1 MPQNQPLRESASQND
16 AAPDA
21 SKKRSRARF
30 ILPAIIATLAFIADR
45 ASKVAIEEFLD
56 MHYAV
61 PVVGDYVRLVLWYN
75 VGAAFGITLGGPMVH
90 VLLSLFAMTLVGW
103 MVWHTPTNDRMSR
116 IGFGFILGG
125 AFGNLYDRVVAG
137 EVTDFIDIGVGTYR
151 WPTFNLADSFVVIGI
166 GLLIVGHFFISSREP
181 VPVPDHVDDNAAP
194 KSEESVSQSAN

>member
-1 MPQNQPLRESASQND
+1 MPQDRSLPEST
-16 AAPDA
+16 
-21 SKKRSRARF
+21 SKNRSWTRF
-30 ILPAIIATLAFIADR
+30 ILPAIVAVLAFIADR
-45 ASKVAIEEFLD
+45 VSKVAIEEYLD
-56 MHYAV
+56 MHYSV
-61 PVVGDYVRLVLWYN
+61 PVAGDYVRLVLWYN

-103 MVWHTPTNDRMSR
+103 MVWHTPTNDKLSR

-137 EVTDFIDIGVGTYR
+137 KVTDFIDVGVGAYR

-166 GLLIVGHFFISSREP
+166 GLLVIGHFLVSSGETAP
-181 VPVPDHVDDNAAP
+181 APDRVDDGTAL